1 MNNEE
6 QEISLLDLLL
16 VVAENIR
23 LLIVGPVLVGL
34 FTWGIFFFLPQ
45 RYTSQ
50 AILALPASMQTQA
63 AAMMES
69 PLMLGMV
76 AEALQL
82 SNGRNQPQLQAGL
95 AEQVQATVG
104 KDGLLRLSV
113 TAQTPQQ
120 AQTISGSL
128 IDLWLKGTVPD
139 AQARAGLE
147 KRQSYVQTSLDAV
160 TRVIARRLDAEA
172 SLSKVQIQGELGTSL
187 RTLRELQARYLGEVL
202 SITRELQDLSRT
214 VVKQVPVRPAESLMQ
229 ERAIPAEQVRIDLEK
244 QLVYAKKSLDAVTSV
259 IALLDTEGTA
269 RSGKPQARGDFGA
282 SLLAL
287 GVLQSHYLTEVLS
300 VSSELQGLSRDVI
313 KQPPTLPTQPAT
325 QQRSRTT
332 VLAVL
337 ASVFLLLLWVFMRQA
352 WRNSTQDPE
361 LARKQ
366 YRIKAALGLK

>member
-16 VVAENIR
+16 VVAENIK
-23 LLIVGPVLVGL
+23 LLIVGPALVGL
-34 FTWGIFFFLPQ
+34 FAWGILFFLPQ

-63 AAMMES
+63 VAMM
-69 PLMLGMV
+69 LGLT
-76 AEALQL
+76 AEAFQL
-82 SNGRNQPQLQAGL
+82 SNGRNQQQLQARL

-120 AQTISGSL
+120 AQTMSNSL
-128 IDLWLKGTVPD
+128 IDLWLKSTVPN

-147 KRQSYVQTSLDAV
+147 KRQAYAQTSLDAV

-172 SLSKVQIQGELGTSL
+172 SLSKVQVKGELGTSL

-202 SITRELQDLSRT
+202 SISRELQDQSHNA
-214 VVKQVPVRPAESLMQ
+214 VKQMPVLPAESLMQ
-229 ERAIPAEQVRIDLEK
+229 ERAASAEQVRIDLEK
-244 QLVYAKKSLDAVTSV
+244 KLGYAKISLDTVAGV
-259 IALLDTEGTA
+259 IALLDAEGA
-269 RSGKPQARGDFGA
+269 ASSSKPQARGEFGA
-282 SLLAL
+282 SLRAL
-287 GVLQSHYLTEVLS
+287 GMLQSHYLTEVLS

-313 KQPPTLPTQPAT
+313 KQPPTLPTEPAT
-325 QQRSRTT
+325 QKRSHTA

-337 ASVFLLLLWVFMRQA
+337 VSVFLLLMWVFMRQA

-366 YRIKAALGLK
+366 HRIKAALGLK